1 MWVESAHVKRTPPTR
16 AGTLRDGQGPSGRP
30 RDSQGWPGTFQGD
43 SGTFR
48 EVRDRIRETQGP
60 GMLRGSGTCRDTW
73 GSGTTYRIIK
83 GEGSRIP
90 SQSDCENL
98 RVRSTCGI
106 AFIFNLRCPD
116 RDNHARAAKDAHP
129 PIVSSDRRKV
139 RQVHCVGRR
148 RLRRPGPGPRAWR

>member
-60 GMLRGSGTCRDTW
+60 GMLREPGTLGDQGRL
-73 GSGTTYRIIK
+73 I
-83 GEGSRIP
+83 ELF
-90 SQSDCENL
+90 E
-98 RVRSTCGI
+98 VREIES
-106 AFIFNLRCPD
+106 P
-116 RDNHARAAKDAHP
+116 AKATA
-129 PIVSSDRRKV
+129 KT
-139 RQVHCVGRR
+139 
-148 RLRRPGPGPRAWR
+148 